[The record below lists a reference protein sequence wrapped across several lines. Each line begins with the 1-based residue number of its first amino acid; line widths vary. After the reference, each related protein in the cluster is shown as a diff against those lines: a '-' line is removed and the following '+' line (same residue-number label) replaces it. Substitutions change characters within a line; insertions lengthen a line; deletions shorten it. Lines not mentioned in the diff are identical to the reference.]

1 MNNDGL
7 IKSSFICPVCGQTLF
22 AGEKRYFCPKGHSF
36 DRAKS
41 GYVNLLQNQK
51 SSAKRHGDDRLM
63 VKTRTEFLE
72 KGYYNNLR
80 DRIGELAGKY
90 TGKTVNILDV
100 GCGECFYT
108 RYVADYLENL
118 GKKVTVYGIDISKSA
133 LTAAAG
139 RRKDFSLRVGSI
151 YRLPLADNSRD
162 LVLNIF
168 APHSEKEFRRVLKPG
183 GVYIRAIPLENHLM
197 GLKKAIY
204 DTPYANKVLDFA
216 LEGFKIGEVRELKT
230 KIFLDNRQDMD
241 NLFKMTPYYYKTG
254 KREQERFAN
263 LDKLETETEFGVIV
277 YKKA

>member
-22 AGEKRYFCPKGHSF
+22 AGEKTYLCPKGHSF

-80 DRIGELAGKY
+80 DRIGELACKY

-108 RYVADYLENL
+108 RYVADYLENS
-118 GKKVTVYGIDISKSA
+118 GKKATVCGIDISKSA
-133 LTAAAG
+133 LTDAAA

-162 LVLNIF
+162 LILNIF
-168 APHSEKEFRRVLKPG
+168 APHSEKEFRRVLKTG

-204 DTPYANKVLDFA
+204 DTPYPNKVLDFA
-216 LEGFKIGEVRELKT
+216 LDGFKIQEVKELKT
-230 KIFLDNRQDMD
+230 KIFLDKRQDMD

-263 LDKLETETEFGVIV
+263 LNSLETETEFGVIV
-277 YKKA
+277 YKKV

>member
-80 DRIGELAGKY
+80 DRIAELAHKY
-90 TGKTVNILDV
+90 TGKTANILDV

-108 RYVADYLENL
+108 RYVADYLEKF
-118 GKKVTVYGIDISKSA
+118 GKKVTVCGIDISKSA

-162 LVLNIF
+162 LLLNIF
-168 APHSEKEFRRVLKPG
+168 APHSEKEFRRVLKTG

-204 DTPYANKVLDFA
+204 DTPYPNKVLDFA
-216 LEGFKIGEVRELKT
+216 LEGFKIGEVKELKT
-230 KIFLDNRQDMD
+230 EIFLDNRQDMD

-263 LDKLETETEFGVIV
+263 LDSLETETEFGVIV
-277 YKKA
+277 YKKG

>member
-1 MNNDGL
+1 M
-7 IKSSFICPVCGQTLF
+7 
-22 AGEKRYFCPKGHSF
+22 
-36 DRAKS
+36 
-41 GYVNLLQNQK
+41 LQSQK
-51 SSAKRHGDDRLM
+51 SSAKRHGDDKLM

-80 DRIGELAGKY
+80 DRIGELAHKY
-90 TGKTVNILDV
+90 TGKTVNVLDV

-108 RYVADYLENL
+108 RYVADYLENS
-118 GKKVTVYGIDISKSA
+118 GKKVTVCGIDISKSA
-133 LTAAAG
+133 LTAAAA

-162 LVLNIF
+162 LILNIF

-204 DTPYANKVLDFA
+204 DTPYPNKVLDFA

-263 LDKLETETEFGVIV
+263 LDSLETETEFGVIV
-277 YKKA
+277 YKKV

>member
-7 IKSSFICPVCGQTLF
+7 IKSPFVCPVCGRPLF
-22 AGEKRYFCPKGHSF
+22 AGEKNYFCPKGHSF

-41 GYVNLLQNQK
+41 GYVNLLQSQK

-80 DRIGELAGKY
+80 DRVAELAAKY
-90 TGKTVNILDV
+90 TGKTANILDV

-108 RYVADYLENL
+108 RYVADYLEKF
-118 GKKVTVYGIDISKSA
+118 GKKVTVCGIDISKSA
-133 LTAAAG
+133 LTAAAA

-162 LVLNIF
+162 LILNIF
-168 APHSEKEFRRVLKPG
+168 APHSEKEFRRVLKTG

-204 DTPYANKVLDFA
+204 DTPYPNKVLDFA
-216 LEGFKIGEVRELKT
+216 LDGFKIGEVRELKT

-254 KREQERFAN
+254 KREQERFAS
-263 LDKLETETEFGVIV
+263 LDSLETETEFGVIV

>member
-1 MNNDGL
+1 MNKDGL
-7 IKSSFICPVCGQTLF
+7 IKSPFICPVCRQPLF
-22 AGEKRYFCPKGHSF
+22 AQEKRYFCPKGHSF

-80 DRIGELAGKY
+80 DRVAELADKY
-90 TGKTVNILDV
+90 TEKSVNILDV

-108 RYVADYLENL
+108 QYVADYLENS
-118 GKKVTVYGIDISKSA
+118 GKRVSVCGIDISKDA
-133 LTAAAG
+133 LNAAAS

-168 APHSEKEFRRVLKPG
+168 APHSEKEFRRVLKTG

-216 LEGFKIGEVRELKT
+216 LDGFQIEEVKELKS
-230 KIFLDNRQDMD
+230 KIFLDNRRDMD

-263 LDKLETETEFGVIV
+263 LDSLETETEFRVIV
-277 YKKA
+277 YKKV

>member
-7 IKSSFICPVCGQTLF
+7 IKSPFICPVCGQTLF

-51 SSAKRHGDDRLM
+51 SSAKRHGDDKLM

-108 RYVADYLENL
+108 RFVADYLENS
-118 GKKVTVYGIDISKSA
+118 GKKVTVCGIDISKSA

-162 LVLNIF
+162 LLLNIF
-168 APHSEKEFRRVLKPG
+168 APHSEKEFRRVLKSG

-204 DTPYANKVLDFA
+204 DTPYPNKVLDFA
-216 LEGFKIGEVRELKT
+216 LEGFKIQEAKELKT

>member
-7 IKSSFICPVCGQTLF
+7 IKSPFVCPVCGRPLF
-22 AGEKRYFCPKGHSF
+22 AEGKRYFCPKGHSF

-80 DRIGELAGKY
+80 DRIAELAGKY

-108 RYVADYLENL
+108 RYVADYLENS
-118 GKKVTVYGIDISKSA
+118 GKRVTVCGIDISKSA
-133 LTAAAG
+133 LTAAAA

-162 LVLNIF
+162 LLLNIF

-204 DTPYANKVLDFA
+204 DTPYPNKVLDFA

-230 KIFLDNRQDMD
+230 EIFLDNRQDMD

-263 LDKLETETEFGVIV
+263 LDRLETETEFGVIV
-277 YKKA
+277 YKKV

>member
-7 IKSSFICPVCGQTLF
+7 IKSSFVCPVCGQTLF

-80 DRIGELAGKY
+80 DRIAELAGKY

-108 RYVADYLENL
+108 RYVADYLEKL

-133 LTAAAG
+133 LTAAAA

-168 APHSEKEFRRVLKPG
+168 APHSEKEFRRVLKSG

-204 DTPYANKVLDFA
+204 DTPYPNKVLDFA
-216 LEGFKIGEVRELKT
+216 LDGFKIQEVRELKT

-263 LDKLETETEFGVIV
+263 HDNLETETEFGVIV

>member
-7 IKSSFICPVCGQTLF
+7 IKSSFICPVCGQSLF
-22 AGEKRYFCPKGHSF
+22 AEEKRYFCPKGHSF

-80 DRIGELAGKY
+80 DRIAELAGKY

-118 GKKVTVYGIDISKSA
+118 GKKVNNSA
-133 LTAAAG
+133 I
-139 RRKDFSLRVGSI
+139 F
-151 YRLPLADNSRD
+151 NS
-162 LVLNIF
+162 F
-168 APHSEKEFRRVLKPG
+168 CEAFES
-183 GVYIRAIPLENHLM
+183 M
-197 GLKKAIY
+197 
-204 DTPYANKVLDFA
+204 
-216 LEGFKIGEVRELKT
+216 
-230 KIFLDNRQDMD
+230 
-241 NLFKMTPYYYKTG
+241 
-254 KREQERFAN
+254 
-263 LDKLETETEFGVIV
+263 
-277 YKKA
+277 